1 MLQVFVSNRYDAL
14 FAKLKES
21 LSSQSFE
28 TPFQFPTLVTGTKFI
43 ADKLKRDIASDKGI
57 CAGIEF
63 QSQQIWQARTMGTAR
78 QTGAEALSLVWT
90 IWQVLSDRNFVN
102 QHERLSH
109 FLSQSDDLAKF
120 QLSQRIAETFSDY
133 LRFRPDWMTQWLN
146 GQDPIAK
153 KDSPWQMALWQKV
166 NALDSNFGKALEE
179 GMIEENLADMP
190 SPLHFFIPVSLQ
202 PTAIDA
208 LKEAALKH
216 NKDITVYLYSGV
228 SNKISDCAFIEKYG
242 ERLRDV
248 INAFDANT
256 IQFLNTTT
264 KADSLLE
271 RLQEALWTGST
282 QNLPQA
288 FNNDDQSVRI
298 VCTVSHTREIENA
311 VDLIHHWNNRGV
323 KADEILVVAPDVKAL
338 APTIHSV
345 LSALPDDQSIAYRI
359 LSESA
364 PAASHATAAF
374 LGLGKLLSS
383 RCTIEDFEAWLEL
396 PAASDAFGLNLDD
409 LAVIKDWLSSA
420 GFMYGINE
428 SHLAR
433 QGLKVLDE
441 SKDSNPKV
449 AFDGTLFDA
458 IKRLALGVVTDNTVE
473 LVGETL
479 PVRKGQAFRFQT
491 VESRRDLFKALLTIY
506 QLFDG
511 LLSQMPVHQALPD
524 KWDRFSRKLL
534 NAIVNKPSLKD
545 NAIAIQ
551 TVLRNLSQS
560 FKALKDQPLLP
571 FEVYWKALESI
582 LTDPTQG
589 LGIDGRVTFANMGT
603 MRGLPYKVVIALGLE
618 ADSNF
623 PGEQKYH
630 EFHLMGQTDARQ
642 GDANRRIDSQ
652 SIFVDL
658 LASTEKALIL
668 SFAGDKTKER
678 TSPSIVVED
687 LASFANSQT
696 GAAPGQ
702 WLSSLE
708 ATIGTDSVSM
718 SNFSDDKKSG
728 QYWKSGN
735 AIALEALKKQ
745 VNDPQPELPLTEGGV
760 DIEEN
765 PTLTYRELIS
775 YIKDPEAWAEKKLG
789 LKVIEETSGEAPEFF
804 GDQGFLAKYQFFT
817 EHFAR
822 LQKGWNEADIR
833 RLVAADP
840 RNGAKPIR
848 LTNREEDLNSVLNG
862 SHLYSAIKSIRYKTQ
877 TEVPPFTIPK
887 SSRFKTFRIDTSD
900 LFELKEHS
908 ESEPSHELFVLCR
921 SQTSLLWARFLHCA
935 IVVAGYNVRELI
947 ICPENVKLTYSLE
960 PNWAKDL
967 KVEGWTLGSYAP
979 PDCAQ
984 AVFDELISIYE
995 RALNDITAFSGGD
1008 KSYLGKTCPD
1018 KLWRGQDWKLAV
1030 EQRNHWQKVIETFIK
1045 LSDKNHKSAQKQTSK
1060 KTGKKAKK

>member
-1 MLQVFVSNRYDAL
+1 MLQIFVSNRYDAL

-21 LSSQSFE
+21 LSNRSFE

-43 ADKLKRDIASDKGI
+43 ADKLKRDIADDKGI

-63 QSQQIWQARTMGTAR
+63 QSQQVWQARTMGTAR

-90 IWQVLSDRNFVN
+90 IWLVLSDSAFVN
-102 QHERLSH
+102 QHKRLSH
-109 FLSQSDDLAKF
+109 FLNQSDELAKF

-133 LRFRPDWMTQWLN
+133 LRFRPDWMMLWLN
-146 GQDPIAK
+146 GQDPIK
-153 KDSPWQMALWQKV
+153 ENKDSHWQMALWQKV
-166 NALDSNFGKALEE
+166 NALDSNFGKVLQEGVLED
-179 GMIEENLADMP
+179 NLANMP

-208 LKEAALKH
+208 LKEAAAKH

-228 SNKISDCAFIEKYG
+228 SDKIGDCAFIEKYG

-248 INAFDANT
+248 INAFGTDT
-256 IQFLNTTT
+256 VQFLNSAP
-264 KADSLLE
+264 KADSLLGN
-271 RLQEALWTGST
+271 LQEALWTGST
-282 QNLPQA
+282 NNLPKTI
-288 FNNDDQSVRI
+288 NDDDESLRI

-311 VDLIHHWNNRGV
+311 VDLIHHWNNQGV

-345 LSALPDDQSIAYRI
+345 LSALPDDQSIVYRI
-359 LSESA
+359 LGESA
-364 PAASHATAAF
+364 TTATHATAAF

-396 PAASDAFGLNLDD
+396 PAASSAFGLNLDD
-409 LAVIKDWLSSA
+409 LAVIKDWLISA

-428 SHLAR
+428 SHLER
-433 QGLKVLDE
+433 QGLKVLEE

-458 IKRLALGVVTDNTVE
+458 IKRLALGVVTDDTVE
-473 LVGETL
+473 LVGEIL
-479 PVRKGQAFRFQT
+479 PIRKGQAFRFQT
-491 VESRRDLFKALLTIY
+491 VESRRDLFKALLAIY
-506 QLFDG
+506 QLFDD
-511 LLSQMPVHQALPD
+511 LLNQMPGKQALPD
-524 KWDRFSRKLL
+524 QWDRFSRKLL
-534 NAIVNKPSLKD
+534 NALFNKASHKND
-545 NAIAIQ
+545 AIAIQ
-551 TVLRNLSQS
+551 TFLRNLSKS
-560 FKALKDQPLLP
+560 FKALKDQPKLP

-589 LGIDGRVTFANMGT
+589 LGTDGRVTFANMGT

-618 ADSNF
+618 ADCNF

-668 SFAGDKTKER
+668 SFADDKTKER
-678 TSPSIVVED
+678 SSPSIVVED
-687 LASFANSQT
+687 LACFANSQT
-696 GAAPGQ
+696 GATPGQ

-708 ATIGTDSVSM
+708 ATIGTDSMSM
-718 SNFSDDKKSG
+718 SNFSDNKKSG

-735 AIALEALKKQ
+735 TIALEALKKQ
-745 VNDPQPELPLTEGGV
+745 VNDPQTELPLTEGGV

-765 PTLTYRELIS
+765 TTLTYRELIS

-804 GDQGFLAKYQFFT
+804 GDQGSLANYQFFT
-817 EHFAR
+817 EYFAR
-822 LQKGWNEADIR
+822 LQKDWCEADIR
-833 RLVAADP
+833 RLIAADP

-848 LTNREEDLNSVLNG
+848 LTNREEDLNSVLTA
-862 SHLYSAIKSIRYKTQ
+862 SHLYSAVKSTRYKAQ

-887 SSRFKTFRIDTSD
+887 SSHFKTFRIDTTD

-908 ESEPSHELFVLCR
+908 ESEPSHELFILCR
-921 SQTSLLWARFLHCA
+921 TDRSVLWARFLHCA
-935 IVVAGYNVRELI
+935 LVVAGYNVRELI
-947 ICPENVKLTYSLE
+947 LCPT
-960 PNWAKDL
+960 
-967 KVEGWTLGSYAP
+967 KVELTHSLKIEVDGEKGWTLGSYPP
-979 PDCAQ
+979 PDCAHT
-984 AVFDELISIYE
+984 VFDALIAAYE
-995 RALNDITAFSGGD
+995 RALVDVTALSGGD
-1008 KSYLGKTCPD
+1008 KSYLGKTRPD
-1018 KLWRGQDWKLAV
+1018 KLWRGRDWKV
-1030 EQRNHWQKVIETFIK
+1030 VIEARKAWEKNLENLIK
-1045 LSDKNHKSAQKQTSK
+1045 DSDKTNKVAKGKTSK